1 MKNKEPE
8 YRNWKKQLKQ
18 LMLRI
23 SDLNRIIKDLV
34 IYYKEILANQF
45 IQFSAK
51 IKFYEKS
58 SGGSSAS

>member
-34 IYYKEILANQF
+34 IYYKEILVNQF
-45 IQFSAK
+45 ILFSAK
-51 IKFYEKS
+51 IKFYEKLIL
-58 SGGSSAS
+58 

>member
-45 IQFSAK
+45 ILFSAK
-51 IKFYEKS
+51 IKFYEKLIL
-58 SGGSSAS
+58 

>member
-18 LMLRI
+18 LMLRL

-45 IQFSAK
+45 ILFSAK
-51 IKFYEKS
+51 IKFYEKLIL
-58 SGGSSAS
+58 

>member
-23 SDLNRIIKDLV
+23 SDLNRIIKDLE
-34 IYYKEILANQF
+34 IYCKEILANQF
-45 IQFSAK
+45 ILFSAK
-51 IKFYEKS
+51 IKFYEKLIL
-58 SGGSSAS
+58 